1 MGFTEKSDFKGSGGK
16 GDVSEKKIE
25 GVLPEKGSLGQ
36 LADLMRRGEVIS
48 QCTLWKVVGVEV

>member
-1 MGFTEKSDFKGSGGK
+1 MSK
-16 GDVSEKKIE
+16 KKIE

-36 LADLMRRGEVIS
+36 LADLMRRGEVIP